1 MLKQFSA
8 AKKLSPVK
16 IGPQNNGFWKF
27 KELNIKYSH
36 LDPKGTSFPR
46 TTSFGVFCVKMRSGV

>member
-16 IGPQNNGFWKF
+16 VGPKNVGFSKF
-27 KELNIKYSH
+27 KGLNIKYSYA
-36 LDPKGTSFPR
+36 
-46 TTSFGVFCVKMRSGV
+46 